1 MMAEQIGPA
10 HDSAHEAERTEHQ
23 AMMARIEILDQANR
37 LEHEANR
44 LEHEAN
50 RAEHQAMMAR
60 IEALDQANRQEHV
73 ANRQEHE
80 ANRQEHVANR
90 QEHEANRQ
98 EHATNRA
105 EHAAMMTRIEALDQA
120 NRQEHEA
127 NRGEHKAIMTQL
139 SRLGRE
145 LAKLGVEFEQHRNDT
160 KVYADGILGL
170 VQKNEALE
178 RFDAALDCRVTKLE
192 VRVSSLAPRTRG
204 TE

>member
-1 MMAEQIGPA
+1 MMPEHIGPA
-10 HDSAHEAERTEHQ
+10 HDVAHEAERAEHQ
-23 AMMARIEILDQANR
+23 TMMARIEILDQASR
-37 LEHEANR
+37 LEHGANR
-44 LEHEAN
+44 LEHEA
-50 RAEHQAMMAR
+50 
-60 IEALDQANRQEHV
+60 
-73 ANRQEHE
+73 
-80 ANRQEHVANR
+80 
-90 QEHEANRQ
+90 
-98 EHATNRA
+98 NRA

-127 NRGEHKAIMTQL
+127 NRAEHKAIMTQL

-204 TE
+204 TK

>member
-1 MMAEQIGPA
+1 MMPEHIGPA
-10 HDSAHEAERTEHQ
+10 HDVAHEAERAEHQ
-23 AMMARIEILDQANR
+23 TMMARIEILDQASRLEHGASR

-44 LEHEAN
+44 LEHEA
-50 RAEHQAMMAR
+50 
-60 IEALDQANRQEHV
+60 
-73 ANRQEHE
+73 
-80 ANRQEHVANR
+80 
-90 QEHEANRQ
+90 
-98 EHATNRA
+98 NRA

-127 NRGEHKAIMTQL
+127 NRQEHEANRAEHAAMMTRIEALDQANRQEHEANRVEHKAIMTQL

>member
-23 AMMARIEILDQANR
+23 AMMARIEILDQANRLAHEANR

-73 ANRQEHE
+73 ANR
-80 ANRQEHVANR
+80 A
-90 QEHEANRQ
+90 
-98 EHATNRA
+98 
-105 EHAAMMTRIEALDQA
+105 
-120 NRQEHEA
+120 
-127 NRGEHKAIMTQL
+127 EHKAIMTQL

-204 TE
+204 TK